1 MYEAVDDLVPVRT
14 EAESEALRMFKHAA
28 RIMISC
34 KGAKTLIVMIL
45 ISYALTS
52 ISPYLNGLFVD
63 ILVYGQDIGAVML
76 LAASI
81 ALIGVFAAFFTYH
94 ARIVQTSVVNRTY
107 FHLLKEVVSDFQHLP
122 LSVIENMELLY
133 SAQRLNAD
141 ASTVATFVVT
151 NIVPIFINGIVM
163 IIVFM
168 IIISSNFF
176 IAVAGMALLGLYLVL
191 ICVLRNPMFSA
202 SLQKKEAEG
211 HFFNVVASRIER
223 TFEIKLMANYS
234 RSFNAV
240 ESLFGSDYLPSVIR
254 LAKVQ
259 NAFSSS
265 DRIISSVFQAI
276 LLIVSGVRIVM
287 GGMTIGEFTM
297 INSYYSLLLSCTKYY
312 VNLIQTWQDA
322 NASVTRLE
330 DIRAHS
336 SYYQGK
342 ESVGEVVSVHLNNL
356 SFVYEHEGALVDIV
370 SNFSFNFEKGKTY
383 VITGPNG
390 SGKSTLLK
398 LMLGFYESTA
408 TSIYYNEKNI
418 SQINLDKARSSSFSM
433 LTQAGYVPDE
443 TVGEYLLEAGIDNTR
458 TGEYLSLSDVGD
470 VELITNKRCRE
481 LSGGEFRK
489 LRLLISLQ
497 KQATYLVLD
506 EPTNDLDEK
515 TCEKLIRFIRDNPRK
530 QAIIVVTHDNR
541 MLDIA
546 DTIIKMNGNGGIK
559 VIS

>member
-1 MYEAVDDLVPVRT
+1 MDDLTPART
-14 EAESEALRMFKHAA
+14 EVESETLRMFKHAA

-34 KGAKTLIVMIL
+34 RGAKMLIVMIL

-63 ILVYGQDIGAVML
+63 ILVYGQDLRSVLL

-81 ALIGVFAAFFTYH
+81 ALIGIFAAFFTYH

-122 LSVIENMELLY
+122 LSEIENTELLY

-141 ASTVATFVVT
+141 TSTVATFIVT
-151 NIVPIFINGIVM
+151 NIVPMFINGFVM
-163 IIVFM
+163 IIVFI
-168 IIISSNFF
+168 IIISSNIF
-176 IAVAGMALLGLYLVL
+176 IAIAGMALLGLYLIITYIL
-191 ICVLRNPMFSA
+191 KTPMFSA

-211 HFFNVVASRIER
+211 HFFNAMASRIER
-223 TFEIKLMANYS
+223 AFEIKLMANYS
-234 RSFNAV
+234 RSFNVV
-240 ESLFGSDYLPSVIR
+240 ESLFDSDYLPSVIR

-265 DRIISSVFQAI
+265 DRIISSIFQAI

-287 GGMTIGEFTM
+287 GNMTIGEFTM
-297 INSYYSLLLSCTKYY
+297 INSYYSLLLSCAKYY

-330 DIRAHS
+330 DIKAHS

-342 ESVGEVVSVHLNNL
+342 EPVEEVVNVHLSNL
-356 SFVYEHEGALVDIV
+356 NFVYEHEGTLVDIV
-370 SNFSFNFEKGKTY
+370 SNFSFDFEKGKTY
-383 VITGPNG
+383 VVIGPNG

-398 LMLGFYESTA
+398 LILGFYESTGS
-408 TSIYYNEKNI
+408 SIFYNKKVI
-418 SQINLDKARSSSFSM
+418 SEIDLDKARLRSFSM
-433 LTQAGYVPDE
+433 LTQSSYVPDE
-443 TVGEYLLEAGIDNTR
+443 TVGEYLLEAGIDNMITD
-458 TGEYLSLSDVGD
+458 EYLSLGDVGD
-470 VELITNKRCRE
+470 IELITNKQCRE

-489 LRLLISLQ
+489 LRLLRSLQ

-515 TCEKLIRFIRDNPRK
+515 TCEKLIQFIKDNPRK
-530 QAIIVVTHDNR
+530 QAIIIVTHDSR
-541 MLDIA
+541 MLNVADIVM
-546 DTIIKMNGNGGIK
+546 KMNGNGEIEVTG
-559 VIS
+559 

>member
-1 MYEAVDDLVPVRT
+1 MDDLTPART
-14 EAESEALRMFKHAA
+14 EVESETLRMFKHAA

-34 KGAKTLIVMIL
+34 RGAKMLIVMIL

-63 ILVYGQDIGAVML
+63 ILVYGQDLRSVLL

-81 ALIGVFAAFFTYH
+81 ALIGIFAAFFTYH

-122 LSVIENMELLY
+122 LSEIENTELLY

-141 ASTVATFVVT
+141 TSTVATFIVT
-151 NIVPIFINGIVM
+151 NIVPMFINGFVM
-163 IIVFM
+163 IIVFI
-168 IIISSNFF
+168 IIISSNIF
-176 IAVAGMALLGLYLVL
+176 IAIAGMVLLGLYLIITYIL
-191 ICVLRNPMFSA
+191 KTPMFSA

-211 HFFNVVASRIER
+211 HFFNAMASRIER
-223 TFEIKLMANYS
+223 AFEIKLMANYS
-234 RSFNAV
+234 RSFNVV
-240 ESLFGSDYLPSVIR
+240 ESLFDSDYLPSVIR

-265 DRIISSVFQAI
+265 DRIISSIFQAI

-287 GGMTIGEFTM
+287 GNMTIGEFTM
-297 INSYYSLLLSCTKYY
+297 INSYYSLLLSCAKYY

-330 DIRAHS
+330 DIKAHS

-342 ESVGEVVSVHLNNL
+342 EPVEEVVNVHLSNL
-356 SFVYEHEGALVDIV
+356 NFVYEHEGTLVDIV
-370 SNFSFNFEKGKTY
+370 SNFSFDFEKGKTY
-383 VITGPNG
+383 VVIGPNG

-398 LMLGFYESTA
+398 LILGFYESTGS
-408 TSIYYNEKNI
+408 SIFYNKKVI
-418 SQINLDKARSSSFSM
+418 SEIDLDKARLRSFSM
-433 LTQAGYVPDE
+433 LTQSSYVPDE
-443 TVGEYLLEAGIDNTR
+443 TVGEYLLEAGIDNMITD
-458 TGEYLSLSDVGD
+458 EYLSLGDVGD
-470 VELITNKRCRE
+470 IELITNKQCRE

-489 LRLLISLQ
+489 LRLLRSLQ

-515 TCEKLIRFIRDNPRK
+515 TCEKLIRFIKDNPRK
-530 QAIIVVTHDNR
+530 QAIIIVTHDSR
-541 MLDIA
+541 MLNVADIVM
-546 DTIIKMNGNGGIK
+546 KMNGNGEIEVTG
-559 VIS
+559 

>member
-1 MYEAVDDLVPVRT
+1 MDDLTPART
-14 EAESEALRMFKHAA
+14 EVESETLRMFKHAA

-34 KGAKTLIVMIL
+34 RSAKMLIVMIL

-63 ILVYGQDIGAVML
+63 ILVYGQDLRSVLL

-81 ALIGVFAAFFTYH
+81 ALIGIFAAFFTYH

-107 FHLLKEVVSDFQHLP
+107 FHLSDSQHLP
-122 LSVIENMELLY
+122 LSEIENTELLY

-141 ASTVATFVVT
+141 TSTVATFIVT
-151 NIVPIFINGIVM
+151 NIVPMFINGFVM
-163 IIVFM
+163 IIVFI
-168 IIISSNFF
+168 IIISSNIF
-176 IAVAGMALLGLYLVL
+176 IAIAGMALLGLYLIITYIL
-191 ICVLRNPMFSA
+191 KTPMFSA

-211 HFFNVVASRIER
+211 HFFNAMASRIER
-223 TFEIKLMANYS
+223 AFEIKLMANYS
-234 RSFNAV
+234 RSFNVV
-240 ESLFGSDYLPSVIR
+240 ESLFDSDYLPSVIR

-265 DRIISSVFQAI
+265 DRIISSIFQAI

-287 GGMTIGEFTM
+287 GNMTIGEFTM
-297 INSYYSLLLSCTKYY
+297 INSYYSLLLSCAKYY

-330 DIRAHS
+330 DIKAHS

-342 ESVGEVVSVHLNNL
+342 EPVEEVVNVHLSNL
-356 SFVYEHEGALVDIV
+356 NFVYEHEGTLVDIV
-370 SNFSFNFEKGKTY
+370 SNFSFDFEKGKTY
-383 VITGPNG
+383 VVIGPNG

-398 LMLGFYESTA
+398 LILGFYESTGS
-408 TSIYYNEKNI
+408 SIFYNKKVI
-418 SQINLDKARSSSFSM
+418 SEIDLDKARLRSFSM
-433 LTQAGYVPDE
+433 LTQSSYVPDE
-443 TVGEYLLEAGIDNTR
+443 TVGEYLLEAGIDNMITD
-458 TGEYLSLSDVGD
+458 EYLSLGDVGD
-470 VELITNKRCRE
+470 IELITNKQCRE

-489 LRLLISLQ
+489 LRLLRSLQ

-515 TCEKLIRFIRDNPRK
+515 TCEKLIQFIKDNPRK
-530 QAIIVVTHDNR
+530 QAIIIVTHDSR
-541 MLDIA
+541 MLNVADIVM
-546 DTIIKMNGNGGIK
+546 KMNGNGEIEVTG
-559 VIS
+559 

>member
-1 MYEAVDDLVPVRT
+1 M
-14 EAESEALRMFKHAA
+14 
-28 RIMISC
+28 
-34 KGAKTLIVMIL
+34 LIVMIL

-63 ILVYGQDIGAVML
+63 ILVYGQDLRSVLL

-81 ALIGVFAAFFTYH
+81 ALIGIFAAFFTYH

-122 LSVIENMELLY
+122 LSEIENTELLY

-141 ASTVATFVVT
+141 TSTVATFIVT
-151 NIVPIFINGIVM
+151 NIVPMFINGFVM
-163 IIVFM
+163 IIVFI
-168 IIISSNFF
+168 IIISSNIF
-176 IAVAGMALLGLYLVL
+176 IAIAGMALLGLYLIITYIL
-191 ICVLRNPMFSA
+191 KTPMFSA

-211 HFFNVVASRIER
+211 HFFNAMASRIER
-223 TFEIKLMANYS
+223 AFEIKLMANYS
-234 RSFNAV
+234 RSFNVV
-240 ESLFGSDYLPSVIR
+240 ESLFDSDYLPSVIR

-265 DRIISSVFQAI
+265 DRIISSIFQAI

-287 GGMTIGEFTM
+287 GNMTIGEFTM
-297 INSYYSLLLSCTKYY
+297 INSYYSLLLSCAKYY

-330 DIRAHS
+330 DIKAHS

-342 ESVGEVVSVHLNNL
+342 EPVEEVVNVHLSNL
-356 SFVYEHEGALVDIV
+356 NFVYEHEGTLVDIV
-370 SNFSFNFEKGKTY
+370 SNFSFDFEKGKTY
-383 VITGPNG
+383 VVIGPNG

-398 LMLGFYESTA
+398 LILGFYESTGS
-408 TSIYYNEKNI
+408 SIFYNKKVI
-418 SQINLDKARSSSFSM
+418 SEIDLDKARLRSFSM
-433 LTQAGYVPDE
+433 LTQSSYVPDE
-443 TVGEYLLEAGIDNTR
+443 TVGEYLLEAGIDNMITD
-458 TGEYLSLSDVGD
+458 EYLSLGDVGD
-470 VELITNKRCRE
+470 IELITNKQCRE

-489 LRLLISLQ
+489 LRLLRSLQ

-515 TCEKLIRFIRDNPRK
+515 TCEKLIQFIKDNPRK
-530 QAIIVVTHDNR
+530 QAIIIVTHDSR
-541 MLDIA
+541 MLNVADIVM
-546 DTIIKMNGNGGIK
+546 KMNGNGEIEVTG
-559 VIS
+559 

>member
-1 MYEAVDDLVPVRT
+1 MDDLTPART
-14 EAESEALRMFKHAA
+14 EVESETLRMFKHAA

-34 KGAKTLIVMIL
+34 RGAKMLIVMIL

-63 ILVYGQDIGAVML
+63 ILVYGQDLRSVLL

-81 ALIGVFAAFFTYH
+81 ALIGIFAAFFTYH

-122 LSVIENMELLY
+122 LSEIENTELLY
-133 SAQRLNAD
+133 SARRLNA
-141 ASTVATFVVT
+141 ATSTVATFIVT
-151 NIVPIFINGIVM
+151 NIVPMFINGFVM
-163 IIVFM
+163 IIVF
-168 IIISSNFF
+168 IIIMSSNIF
-176 IAVAGMALLGLYLVL
+176 IAIAEMALLGLYLVITYIL
-191 ICVLRNPMFSA
+191 KTPMFSA

-211 HFFNVVASRIER
+211 HFFNAMASRIER
-223 TFEIKLMANYS
+223 AFEIKLMANYS
-234 RSFNAV
+234 RSFNVV
-240 ESLFGSDYLPSVIR
+240 ESLFDSDYLPSVIR

-265 DRIISSVFQAI
+265 DRIISSIFQAI

-287 GGMTIGEFTM
+287 GNMTIGEFTM
-297 INSYYSLLLSCTKYY
+297 INSYYSLLLSCAKYY

-330 DIRAHS
+330 DIKAHS

-342 ESVGEVVSVHLNNL
+342 EPVEEVVNVHLSNL
-356 SFVYEHEGALVDIV
+356 NFVYEHEGTLVDIV
-370 SNFSFNFEKGKTY
+370 SNFSFDFEKGKTY
-383 VITGPNG
+383 VVIGPNG

-398 LMLGFYESTA
+398 LILGFYESTGS
-408 TSIYYNEKNI
+408 SIFYNKKVI
-418 SQINLDKARSSSFSM
+418 SEIDLDKARLRSFSM
-433 LTQAGYVPDE
+433 LTQSSYVPDE
-443 TVGEYLLEAGIDNTR
+443 TVGEYLLEAGIDNMITD
-458 TGEYLSLSDVGD
+458 EYLSLGDVGD
-470 VELITNKRCRE
+470 IELITNKQCRE

-489 LRLLISLQ
+489 LRLLRSLQ

-515 TCEKLIRFIRDNPRK
+515 TCEKLIQFIKDNPRK
-530 QAIIVVTHDNR
+530 QAIIIVTHDSR
-541 MLDIA
+541 MLNVADIVM
-546 DTIIKMNGNGGIK
+546 KMNGNGEIEVTG
-559 VIS
+559 

>member
-1 MYEAVDDLVPVRT
+1 MYAALDDLTPART
-14 EAESEALRMFKHAA
+14 EVESETLRMFKHAA

-34 KGAKTLIVMIL
+34 RGAKMLIVMIL

-63 ILVYGQDIGAVML
+63 ILVYGQDLRSVLL

-81 ALIGVFAAFFTYH
+81 ALIGIFAAFFTYH

-122 LSVIENMELLY
+122 LSEIENTELLY

-141 ASTVATFVVT
+141 TSTVATFIVT
-151 NIVPIFINGIVM
+151 NIVPMFINGFVM
-163 IIVFM
+163 IIVFI
-168 IIISSNFF
+168 IIISSNIF
-176 IAVAGMALLGLYLVL
+176 IAIAGMALLGLYLIITYIL
-191 ICVLRNPMFSA
+191 KTPMFSA

-211 HFFNVVASRIER
+211 HFFNAMASRIER
-223 TFEIKLMANYS
+223 AFEIKLMANYS
-234 RSFNAV
+234 RSFNVV
-240 ESLFGSDYLPSVIR
+240 ESLFDSDYLPSVIR

-265 DRIISSVFQAI
+265 DRIISSIFQAI

-287 GGMTIGEFTM
+287 GNMTIGEFTM
-297 INSYYSLLLSCTKYY
+297 INSYYSLLLSCAKYY

-330 DIRAHS
+330 DIKAHS

-342 ESVGEVVSVHLNNL
+342 EPVEEVVNVHLSNL
-356 SFVYEHEGALVDIV
+356 NFVYEHEGTLVDIV
-370 SNFSFNFEKGKTY
+370 SNFSFDFEKGKTY
-383 VITGPNG
+383 VVIGPNG

-398 LMLGFYESTA
+398 LILGFYESTGS
-408 TSIYYNEKNI
+408 SIFYNKKVI
-418 SQINLDKARSSSFSM
+418 SEIDLDKARLRSFSM
-433 LTQAGYVPDE
+433 LTQSSYVPDE
-443 TVGEYLLEAGIDNTR
+443 TVGEYLLEAGIDNMITD
-458 TGEYLSLSDVGD
+458 EYLSLGDVGD
-470 VELITNKRCRE
+470 IELITNKQCRE

-489 LRLLISLQ
+489 LRLLRSLQ

-515 TCEKLIRFIRDNPRK
+515 TCEKLIQFIKDNPRK
-530 QAIIVVTHDNR
+530 QAIIIVTHDSR
-541 MLDIA
+541 MLNVADIVM
-546 DTIIKMNGNGGIK
+546 KMNGNGEIEVTG
-559 VIS
+559 